1 MWLAYFTSKREKLSE
16 LLNDATSLFALHC
29 FYLVSLG
36 SEEKT
41 EITNL

>member
-16 LLNDATSLFALHC
+16 LWNDGTSLSALHC
-29 FYLVSLG
+29 FYLVSLR
-36 SEEKT
+36 SEEQT